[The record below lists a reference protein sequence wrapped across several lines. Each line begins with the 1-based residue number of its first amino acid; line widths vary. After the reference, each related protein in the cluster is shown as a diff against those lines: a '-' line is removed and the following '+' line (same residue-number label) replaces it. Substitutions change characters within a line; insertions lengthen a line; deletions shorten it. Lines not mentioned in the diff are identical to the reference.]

1 MCDCY
6 RIGGPWI
13 AEDPNCPT
21 HGTEARIKSEETE
34 SLRTKI
40 ENATSFDELKDLMIE
55 LLNVIEN

>member
-21 HGTEARIKSEETE
+21 HGTEARIKRDEAE

-40 ENATSFDELKDLMIE
+40 ENLHFKYQLGYKKETLI
-55 LLNVIEN
+55 